1 MHVEMSQATKG
12 WQCHAA
18 VSASNWKLQFLYQDK
33 VQNFLALL
41 YKLYFI
47 CVPGDVKCSFAKP
60 SIRPKNT
67 YTQYIFFILWCNSW
81 TVNGNL

>member
-12 WQCHAA
+12 WQCYAA
-18 VSASNWKLQFLYQDK
+18 VSSSNWKLHFIYQGK
-33 VQNFLALL
+33 VETFLALL

-60 SIRPKNT
+60 YVNLFYGAYIKMYFIR
-67 YTQYIFFILWCNSW
+67 YSSGRIICF
-81 TVNGNL
+81 

>member
-33 VQNFLALL
+33 VENFLALL

-47 CVPGDVKCSFAKP
+47 CVPGDVKTVDSSK
-60 SIRPKNT
+60 KHV
-67 YTQYIFFILWCNSW
+67 YTVYIPYLVMQQLNR
-81 TVNGNL
+81 